1 MNDYS
6 RAVKDRAYTLFNQN
20 FNSISFDLFKKA
32 IGEGNEIDYIQNPSE
47 EIIFNE
53 WLDNQ
58 DRDKL
63 WDEFNEMRDDDID
76 VEYNYPSTLEGFE
89 DWLKEQYQNEID
101 DWWSEAEHYPM
112 WNTIFEAKDQFLSE
126 KIIEN
131 IDELYE
137 LGIGVIGDTDDLNA
151 CLFIAGAGYDFYDAH
166 WIPML
171 EHFEWL
177 NVSEIDQNETAR
189 KKIKMTDNWLNSL
202 EWLCNKTKNKDIRR
216 HAKGLQMALEA
227 QKLPK

>member
-1 MNDYS
+1 MNNYS

-20 FNSISFDLFKKA
+20 FNSIGFELFKKA
-32 IGEGNEIDYIQNPSE
+32 IGEGNEIDYIQSPSE
-47 EIIFNE
+47 DIIFND

-58 DRDKL
+58 DEEELRN
-63 WDEFNEMRDDDID
+63 EFNQGRNDDSDI
-76 VEYNYPSTLEGFE
+76 ENSYPDSEEGFR
-89 DWLKEQYQNEID
+89 DWLQEQYQNEIEEF
-101 DWWSEAEHYPM
+101 WLEQEHYPM
-112 WNTIFEAKDQFLSE
+112 WGTIFEAKDQFLSE

-151 CLFIAGAGYDFYDAH
+151 CLFIAGDGYDFYDAH

-189 KKIKMTDNWLNSL
+189 KKIEMTDNWLNSL
-202 EWLCNKTKNKDIRR
+202 EWLCNKTKNKDIKR
-216 HAKGLQMALEA
+216 HAKGLQIALEA